1 MTTPLGKYKLV
12 KLIASGGMAEVY
24 LARQAGAAGFEK
36 LVCLKRILPHLARDK
51 QFVEMFLNEARLA
64 SRLDHPN
71 IVSIFDLG
79 EANGNYFIAMEFIDG
94 PSLRAVHKT
103 AEGRGEFLPIPEICK
118 IISMAAGGLQYAHDL
133 ADTDG
138 SPLGLVHRD
147 ISPDNILVHRNGAAK
162 VVDFGI
168 AKAANSASQ
177 TRTGT
182 LKGKVAYMPPEQL
195 RGEPL
200 DRRTDVFAL
209 GVVLYELLAG
219 KRPWEGTSEVALIG
233 KIMTEEPTPLLKLR
247 PDAPEALVAIVDRAL
262 SKDRD
267 LRHQSCHEL
276 QADLENLVVQM
287 GQSLTPARISDFV
300 KAYSPAAQSVAAAP
314 EHSSAEIQHIED
326 EMNGTGA
333 APALVKGRGKAQERD
348 SRTVAMAAPPRA
360 ESGSRGLLYG
370 LAAFLFIAAFGG
382 LGGYWFFFHQEP
394 AATPVA
400 VERATVGDSEPAP
413 AVPKAEPAP
422 AAKDPAPAV
431 KDPAPAVK
439 APAAVEPEKHAEPE
453 KPAEP
458 VKPQRPHRIAQV
470 APQPPVV
477 IVKEAPKP
485 PAPPPEQPRPIVTAK
500 GELVLLIRPWARVE
514 VDGREVGTTPLDEPL
529 MLAVGEHKVRLINTE
544 LQKDVTRT
552 VHITASEKEVLKAI
566 LDE

>member
-24 LARQAGAAGFEK
+24 LAKQAGAAGFEK

-64 SRLDHPN
+64 ARLDHPN

-133 ADTDG
+133 SDERG
-138 SPLGLVHRD
+138 GPLGLVHRD

-168 AKAANSASQ
+168 AKAANSSSQ

-233 KIMTEEPTPLLKLR
+233 KIMTEEPTPLSELR
-247 PDAPEALVAIVDRAL
+247 PDAPEGLVAIVDKAL
-262 SKDRD
+262 AKDRAQ
-267 LRHQSCHEL
+267 RYQSCHEL
-276 QADLENLVVQM
+276 QADLESLVVQL

-300 KAYSPAAQSVAAAP
+300 KAYTPEPSSDAATP

-333 APALVKGRGKAQERD
+333 APALV
-348 SRTVAMAAPPRA
+348 
-360 ESGSRGLLYG
+360 
-370 LAAFLFIAAFGG
+370 
-382 LGGYWFFFHQEP
+382 
-394 AATPVA
+394 
-400 VERATVGDSEPAP
+400 
-413 AVPKAEPAP
+413 
-422 AAKDPAPAV
+422 
-431 KDPAPAVK
+431 
-439 APAAVEPEKHAEPE
+439 
-453 KPAEP
+453 
-458 VKPQRPHRIAQV
+458 
-470 APQPPVV
+470 
-477 IVKEAPKP
+477 
-485 PAPPPEQPRPIVTAK
+485 
-500 GELVLLIRPWARVE
+500 
-514 VDGREVGTTPLDEPL
+514 
-529 MLAVGEHKVRLINTE
+529 
-544 LQKDVTRT
+544 
-552 VHITASEKEVLKAI
+552 
-566 LDE
+566 

>member
-64 SRLDHPN
+64 ARLDHPN

-103 AEGRGEFLPIPEICK
+103 AADRGEHLPIPEICK

-133 ADTDG
+133 RDPG
-138 SPLGLVHRD
+138 GGPLGLVHRD
-147 ISPDNILVHRNGAAK
+147 ISPDNILVHRNGSAK

-168 AKAANSASQ
+168 AKAANSSSQ

-195 RGEPL
+195 RGEQL

-233 KIMTEEPTPLLKLR
+233 KIMTEEPTPLPVLR
-247 PDAPEALVAIVDRAL
+247 ADAPPGLVAIVDKALAKDRAL
-262 SKDRD
+262 RY
-267 LRHQSCHEL
+267 QSCHEL
-276 QADLENLVVQM
+276 QADLENLIVQM

-300 KAYSPAAQSVAAAP
+300 KAYSPEPQSDAAAP
-314 EHSSAEIQHIED
+314 EHSSAEIQQIED

-333 APALVKGRGKAQERD
+333 APPLVKGRGKAQERD
-348 SRTVAMAAPPRA
+348 SRTVAMVAKPPA
-360 ESGSRGLLYG
+360 ESSRGLLYG
-370 LAAFLFIAAFGG
+370 LAAFLAIALGGG

-394 AATPVA
+394 AAAPVT
-400 VERATVGDSEPAP
+400 VERATVGDSESFAAGPR
-413 AVPKAEPAP
+413 AEPAP
-422 AAKDPAPAV
+422 AV
-431 KDPAPAVK
+431 KE
-439 APAAVEPEKHAEPE
+439 PAAKVPAQEPAAAEPEKHAEPVR
-453 KPAEP
+453 P
-458 VKPQRPHRIAQV
+458 RPHRVAQV
-470 APQPPVV
+470 EPQPPIV

-485 PAPPPEQPRPIVTAK
+485 AAPPPEQPKPTVIAK

-514 VDGREVGTTPLDEPL
+514 VDGRDVGTTPLDEPL
-529 MLAVGEHKVRLINTE
+529 MLAAGEHKVRLINTE
-544 LQKDVTRT
+544 LQKDVMRT
-552 VHITASEKEVLKAI
+552 VEIRASEKEVLKAI